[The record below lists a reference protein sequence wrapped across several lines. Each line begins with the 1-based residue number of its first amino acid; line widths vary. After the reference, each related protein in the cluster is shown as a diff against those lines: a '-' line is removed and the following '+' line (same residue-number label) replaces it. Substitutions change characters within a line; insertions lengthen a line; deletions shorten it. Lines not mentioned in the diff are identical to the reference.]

1 MTAMT
6 AIQLLEQ
13 LGSSAA
19 LQRQG
24 CAHADAIRAQ
34 AMQYID
40 TIDTPI
46 KQWCILFPAEDE
58 QANDNQEDN
67 SQNDKE
73 KESVKLN

>member
-1 MTAMT
+1 MT

-58 QANDNQEDN
+58 KAKENPEDN
-67 SQNDKE
+67 SQDNED
-73 KESVKLN
+73 SVQLN